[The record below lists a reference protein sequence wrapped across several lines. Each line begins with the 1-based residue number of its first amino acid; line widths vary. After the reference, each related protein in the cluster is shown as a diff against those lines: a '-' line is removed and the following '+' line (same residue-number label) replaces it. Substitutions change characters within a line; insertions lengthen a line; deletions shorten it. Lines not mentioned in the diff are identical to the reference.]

1 VSPDIPGYQLIEYYS
16 ILLIT
21 IASIVFIWYI
31 LRSRIGLAFSAI
43 RENEIEAR
51 AAGVDPVRYRLLAFG
66 LSAYLA
72 GVAGALEIAHIGYIT
87 PEIFGT
93 DLSFWPVTY
102 VILGG
107 LCTLAGPII
116 GTVVLTIIWEGLK
129 MAGLTFGRY
138 IIVGVLLILVIIF
151 LPKGLVD
158 LPNQVHKW
166 WKHYKKPKPEQVPV
180 QE

>member
-1 VSPDIPGYQLIEYYS
+1 
-16 ILLIT
+16 
-21 IASIVFIWYI
+21 
-31 LRSRIGLAFSAI
+31 
-43 RENEIEAR
+43 
-51 AAGVDPVRYRLLAFG
+51 
-66 LSAYLA
+66 
-72 GVAGALEIAHIGYIT
+72 
-87 PEIFGT
+87 
-93 DLSFWPVTY
+93 VTY

-138 IIVGVLLILVIIF
+138 VIVGVLLILVIIF